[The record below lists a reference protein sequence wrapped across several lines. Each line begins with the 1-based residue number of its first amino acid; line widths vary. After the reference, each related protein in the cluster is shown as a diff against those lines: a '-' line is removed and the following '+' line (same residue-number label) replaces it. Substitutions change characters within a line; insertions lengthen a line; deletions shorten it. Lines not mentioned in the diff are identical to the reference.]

1 MTRPPRPAAARDAPI
16 VHALIHEVQALDEA
30 HDEQTLRTLAQL
42 LGPYTPGRSAERL
55 DVARAAELL
64 DVHPDTLVRWARNKR
79 IWAIK
84 VGREW
89 RFDPDRLEVTP
100 VAGRTAASPAPS
112 TSRRHPPRGTF
123 RAVDALR
130 ALG

>member
-1 MTRPPRPAAARDAPI
+1 MTRPPRPATPDAPI
-16 VHALIHEVQALDEA
+16 VHALIHELQALDQA

-42 LGPYTPGRSAERL
+42 VGPHTPGRSAELL

-64 DVHPDTLVRWARNKR
+64 HVHPDTLVRWARSKR

-100 VAGRTAASPAPS
+100 VTGRTAASPAPS